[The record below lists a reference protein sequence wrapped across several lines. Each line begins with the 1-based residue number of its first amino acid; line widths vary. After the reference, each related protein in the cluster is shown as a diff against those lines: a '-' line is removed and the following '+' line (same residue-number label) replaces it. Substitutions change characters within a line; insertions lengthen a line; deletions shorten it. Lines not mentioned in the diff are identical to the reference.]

1 MAEVP
6 PTPVEPLLDYP
17 ALLAEAL
24 GSPAA
29 RSVAAGRFAQAMT
42 QQSPLASD
50 HGSHLLRP
58 SNLGGCSL
66 ALAAAAH
73 GLTDLPP
80 SGDAQLVMD
89 TGTLVGAWVA
99 ALLDAVLPE
108 GYFGHLERQVEYR
121 GAPGSIDLLVVRAA
135 DLAAEVVEIKTT
147 PGSGALKPPHAAK
160 PTQCLQAATY
170 ALSPNVQPCER
181 FTILTLGYHV
191 GASRDGT
198 PHPKMRADTYD
209 PQDWAREVDSE
220 IDWLMQLSTISRKD
234 VLANAAELADTE
246 AAWRCASCRFAACLR
261 NTNPARFAL

>member
-1 MAEVP
+1 MVAN
-6 PTPVEPLLDYP
+6 PTLVEPLLDYP
-17 ALLAEAL
+17 ALLAQAL

-29 RSVAAGRFAQAMT
+29 RSIADDRFAQAMV
-42 QQSPLASD
+42 QRSPLSAD

-66 ALAAAAH
+66 ALAASAL
-73 GLTDLPP
+73 GLSDLPT
-80 SGDAQLVMD
+80 SGDSALVMD
-89 TGTLVGAWVA
+89 TGTLVGAWAA

-108 GYFGHLERQVEYR
+108 GFFGHLERPVEYR
-121 GAPGSIDLLVVRAA
+121 GAPGSVDLLVVRAD

-147 PGSGALKPPHAAK
+147 PGSGALKPPHVAK

-191 GASRDGT
+191 GSSRDGT

-209 PQDWAREVDSE
+209 PREWKGVVDSE
-220 IDWLMQLSTISRKD
+220 IDALKMLETMSRKD
-234 VLANAAELADTE
+234 VLANAAELADTID
-246 AAWRCASCRFAACLR
+246 AWRCASCRFGACPR
-261 NTNPARFAL
+261 NTNPARFNL